1 MKAFSLIEMLV
12 VIAIVALLASM
23 TLPAFHAVTSGV
35 TLERGGQDVAS
46 LLALARENAI
56 AKSRP
61 VEIRLI
67 KSTSS
72 SGQTV
77 YRGVQPWIVKDDSGT
92 FKPLGRLTW
101 LPDAVAITEQ
111 SQLSPMFGANV
122 QVGTMTVAGS
132 NCAYVSFGFRPNG
145 SLVAG
150 TNLISSTNSCLTVVA
165 EKDLSSSG
173 TPQNF
178 YSIYINPTTGDVRT
192 FRP

>member
-1 MKAFSLIEMLV
+1 MKGFSLIELLV
-12 VIAIVALLASM
+12 VIAIFAILMGLAVPS
-23 TLPAFHAVTSGV
+23 FHAVTNGV

-61 VEIRLI
+61 VEVRLI
-67 KSTSS
+67 KATSS

-92 FKPLGRLTW
+92 MKPLGRLTW
-101 LPDAVAITEQ
+101 LPDAIAITEKTL
-111 SQLSPMFGANV
+111 LSPIFGANLSSAS
-122 QVGTMTVAGS
+122 MTVAGS
-132 NCAYVSFGFRPNG
+132 NCPYVSFGFRPNG
-145 SLVAG
+145 SLVTG

-165 EKDLSSSG
+165 EKDLNISG

-178 YSIYINPTTGDVRT
+178 YSVYINPTTGDVRT

>member
-23 TLPAFHAVTSGV
+23 TLPAFHSVTSGV
-35 TLERGGQDVAS
+35 TLERGGQDIAS

-92 FKPLGRLTW
+92 MKPLARLTW
-101 LPDAVAITEQ
+101 LPDAVAISEKA
-111 SQLSPMFGANV
+111 QLSPIFGANV
-122 QVGTMTVAGS
+122 QSGFMTVAGS
-132 NCAYVSFGFRPNG
+132 NYPYVTFGFRPNG

-165 EKDLSSSG
+165 EKDLVSSAA
-173 TPQNF
+173 PQNF